1 MVGEG
6 DGWLMVY
13 MCLSVCLPKRLS
25 TSGGWMAV
33 TNKSPCVCYRP
44 TPHPCRPSVCNV
56 WNYRESNLPTIDAPY
71 SATGEVHLSLIIIIC
86 ARRGSGT
93 ETECG
98 WTKNYTLFSVTC
110 YYKLLN
116 WIIQSEIIAIC
127 VQCSVRSST
136 TSITEDEKLGRRT
149 SRSNQLVS
157 VRSGI
162 IGTLVENT
170 QTLRII

>member
-1 MVGEG
+1 
-6 DGWLMVY
+6 
-13 MCLSVCLPKRLS
+13 
-25 TSGGWMAV
+25 MAV

-56 WNYRESNLPTIDAPY
+56 ELSGIEFANYRRSPY